1 LSTLINGPSL
11 RSGLVYLVS
20 APASPLLGLMMDK
33 TGRNISWVL
42 MAVAGSIG
50 CHLLLAFTRNHPT
63 PFLFL

>member
-1 LSTLINGPSL
+1 
-11 RSGLVYLVS
+11 VYLVS

-50 CHLLLAFTRNHPT
+50 CHLLLAFTRNHPA
-63 PFLFL
+63 PLSHFWYNLIHLSPAYFLP

>member
-1 LSTLINGPSL
+1 
-11 RSGLVYLVS
+11 VYLVS

-63 PFLFL
+63 PLSLVL